1 MTIKKTTK
9 KPTDHTFVWRKG
21 KKTPTYIKAK
31 IVEAKINSNAQW
43 TDIAKELGVPE
54 RTVQH
59 ILQNEFAGV
68 CVESKAVA
76 DLVTR
81 NDNLHSI
88 IDDRIEQMILNKE
101 ENIRLS
107 ELVSARDS
115 VWKQNQVAKWLDT
128 NKESIKIEWS
138 I

>member
-1 MTIKKTTK
+1 
-9 KPTDHTFVWRKG
+9 
-21 KKTPTYIKAK
+21 
-31 IVEAKINSNAQW
+31 
-43 TDIAKELGVPE
+43 
-54 RTVQH
+54 VQH

-115 VWKQNQVAKWLDT
+115 VWKQNQVAK
-128 NKESIKIEWS
+128 
-138 I
+138 